1 MRLKPVLFAAS
12 ALLFACSNEGLP
24 ENPQLQ
30 PDRTEIRF
38 GGEFSEG
45 VWVGTVKRETLQLK
59 NIGTATLAIGD
70 VSVSGADASLFT
82 TQIDTVSVGSLQKA
96 FVAIDYA
103 PTAAGTHQ
111 ATLTVT
117 SNAEN
122 SPVLEIALSATAV
135 APAD

>member
-1 MRLKPVLFAAS
+1 MRLKPILIAAS
-12 ALLFACSNEGLP
+12 ALLLACGEEIA

-38 GGEFSEG
+38 GGEFSEA

-59 NIGTATLAIGD
+59 NEGAATLAISE
-70 VSVSGADASLFT
+70 VAVSGADAALFT
-82 TQIDTVSVGSLQKA
+82 AQIDTKSIDSQQKA
-96 FVAIDYA
+96 FVAVDYA
-103 PTAAGTHQ
+103 PTAAGKHQ
-111 ATLTVT
+111 ATLTIT

-122 SPVLEIALSATAV
+122 GPVLEIPLSATAV